1 MVAHPVRVRSA
12 RYAAQSDQK
21 EIERNFLA
29 GDFVWDFFAASRVHR
44 NIRVERTQEERTQEM

>member
-1 MVAHPVRVRSA
+1 MVAHPLQVRSA

-29 GDFVWDFFAASRVHR
+29 GYFVWDFFAASRVHR
-44 NIRVERTQEERTQEM
+44 NIRVERTQEM